1 MPGPQTHFLLLY
13 TRSLDRVR
21 FVPQIPVW
29 MATTRATTSA
39 AEGEHEEEHAT
50 GTDAKDDERAAFL
63 QASATLLLNI
73 SPPLESSLQPPSA
86 NDVSANDALLQLA
99 QSVMEAQAPRPTFSD
114 FASVP
119 ADNPFSSP
127 PVGDS

>member
-1 MPGPQTHFLLLY
+1 
-13 TRSLDRVR
+13 
-21 FVPQIPVW
+21 
-29 MATTRATTSA
+29 MATTTRATTSA

-50 GTDAKDDERAAFL
+50 GTDTKDDERAAFL

-86 NDVSANDALLQLA
+86 NDLSANDVSTNDVSANDTLLQLA

-119 ADNPFSSP
+119 ADNPFGAP

>member
-1 MPGPQTHFLLLY
+1 
-13 TRSLDRVR
+13 
-21 FVPQIPVW
+21 
-29 MATTRATTSA
+29 MATTTAA
-39 AEGEHEEEHAT
+39 AEQEREEEHAT
-50 GTDAKDDERAAFL
+50 GTDTKDDERAAFL

-86 NDVSANDALLQLA
+86 NDLSANDVSTNDVSTNDTLLQLA

-119 ADNPFSSP
+119 ADNPFVGAP

>member
-1 MPGPQTHFLLLY
+1 
-13 TRSLDRVR
+13 
-21 FVPQIPVW
+21 
-29 MATTRATTSA
+29 MATTTRATTSA
-39 AEGEHEEEHAT
+39 AEEEREEEHAT
-50 GTDAKDDERAAFL
+50 GTDTKDDERAAFL

-86 NDVSANDALLQLA
+86 NDLSANDVSTNDVSANDALLQLA

-119 ADNPFSSP
+119 ADNPFGAP

>member
-1 MPGPQTHFLLLY
+1 
-13 TRSLDRVR
+13 
-21 FVPQIPVW
+21 
-29 MATTRATTSA
+29 MATTTRATTSA

-50 GTDAKDDERAAFL
+50 GTDTKDDERAAFL

-73 SPPLESSLQPPSA
+73 SPPLESSLQPPSANDLSA

-119 ADNPFSSP
+119 ADNPFGSP
-127 PVGDS
+127 QVGDS

>member
-1 MPGPQTHFLLLY
+1 MLHV
-13 TRSLDRVR
+13 RVFTPKLR
-21 FVPQIPVW
+21 HADAVS
-29 MATTRATTSA
+29 MTTTGA
-39 AEGEHEEEHAT
+39 AEQEREEEHAT
-50 GTDAKDDERAAFL
+50 GTDTKDDERAAFL

-86 NDVSANDALLQLA
+86 NDLSANDVSTNDVSANDTLLQLA

-119 ADNPFSSP
+119 ADNPFGSP
-127 PVGDS
+127 QVGDS

>member
-1 MPGPQTHFLLLY
+1 MITKPTK
-13 TRSLDRVR
+13 RVG
-21 FVPQIPVW
+21 
-29 MATTRATTSA
+29 MASESNA
-39 AEGEHEEEHAT
+39 AEAEQAT
-50 GTDAKDDERAAFL
+50 GTDAKNDQRAAFL

-73 SPPLESSLQPPSA
+73 SPPLESSLPPPSA
-86 NDVSANDALLQLA
+86 DVPTSANAALLLLA

-119 ADNPFSSP
+119 ADNPFGSP

>member
-1 MPGPQTHFLLLY
+1 MWT
-13 TRSLDRVR
+13 
-21 FVPQIPVW
+21 
-29 MATTRATTSA
+29 MASEQSTNA
-39 AEGEHEEEHAT
+39 AEDEQAT
-50 GTDAKDDERAAFL
+50 GTDAKNDQRAAFL

-73 SPPLESSLQPPSA
+73 SPPLESSLPLPSA
-86 NDVSANDALLQLA
+86 DAPTSANAALLLLA

-119 ADNPFSSP
+119 ADNPFGSP

>member
-1 MPGPQTHFLLLY
+1 MLHV
-13 TRSLDRVR
+13 RVFTPKLR
-21 FVPQIPVW
+21 HADAVS
-29 MATTRATTSA
+29 MTTTGA
-39 AEGEHEEEHAT
+39 AEQEREEEHAT
-50 GTDAKDDERAAFL
+50 GTDTKDDERAAFL

-86 NDVSANDALLQLA
+86 NDLSANDVSTNDVSANDTLLQLA

-119 ADNPFSSP
+119 ADNPFASP

>member
-1 MPGPQTHFLLLY
+1 MLHV
-13 TRSLDRVR
+13 RVFTPKLR
-21 FVPQIPVW
+21 HADAVS
-29 MATTRATTSA
+29 MTTTGA
-39 AEGEHEEEHAT
+39 AEQEREEEHAT
-50 GTDAKDDERAAFL
+50 GTDTKDDERAAFL

-73 SPPLESSLQPPSA
+73 SPPLESSLQPPSANDLSA

-119 ADNPFSSP
+119 ADNPFASP

>member
-1 MPGPQTHFLLLY
+1 
-13 TRSLDRVR
+13 
-21 FVPQIPVW
+21 
-29 MATTRATTSA
+29 MATTTRATTRA
-39 AEGEHEEEHAT
+39 AEEEREEEHAT
-50 GTDAKDDERAAFL
+50 GTDTKDDERAAFL

-73 SPPLESSLQPPSA
+73 SPPLESSLQPPSANGVSANDVSA

-119 ADNPFSSP
+119 ADNPFASP

>member
-1 MPGPQTHFLLLY
+1 
-13 TRSLDRVR
+13 
-21 FVPQIPVW
+21 
-29 MATTRATTSA
+29 MATTTRATTIA
-39 AEGEHEEEHAT
+39 AEEEREEEHAT

-86 NDVSANDALLQLA
+86 NDVSANDVSANDALLQLA

-119 ADNPFSSP
+119 ADNPF
-127 PVGDS
+127 GDS

>member
-1 MPGPQTHFLLLY
+1 
-13 TRSLDRVR
+13 
-21 FVPQIPVW
+21 
-29 MATTRATTSA
+29 MATTTRAA
-39 AEGEHEEEHAT
+39 KEEREEEHAT
-50 GTDAKDDERAAFL
+50 GTDTKDDERAAFL

-73 SPPLESSLQPPSA
+73 SPPLESSLQPPSANDVSA

-119 ADNPFSSP
+119 ADNPFGAP

>member
-1 MPGPQTHFLLLY
+1 
-13 TRSLDRVR
+13 
-21 FVPQIPVW
+21 
-29 MATTRATTSA
+29 MATTTRATTSA
-39 AEGEHEEEHAT
+39 AEEEREEEHAT
-50 GTDAKDDERAAFL
+50 GTDTKDDERAAFL

-73 SPPLESSLQPPSA
+73 SPPLESSLQPPSANDVSA

-119 ADNPFSSP
+119 ADNPFGAR

>member
-1 MPGPQTHFLLLY
+1 VSKGLY
-13 TRSLDRVR
+13 KYLCQYSSRD
-21 FVPQIPVW
+21 ID
-29 MATTRATTSA
+29 MASEHSTNA
-39 AEGEHEEEHAT
+39 AEDEHAT
-50 GTDAKDDERAAFL
+50 GTDAKNDQRAAFL

-73 SPPLESSLQPPSA
+73 SPPVESSLPPPSA
-86 NDVSANDALLQLA
+86 DVTPNDALLLLA

-119 ADNPFSSP
+119 ADNPFGSP

>member
-1 MPGPQTHFLLLY
+1 MLHV
-13 TRSLDRVR
+13 RVFTPKLR
-21 FVPQIPVW
+21 HADAVS
-29 MATTRATTSA
+29 MTTTGA
-39 AEGEHEEEHAT
+39 AEQEREEEHAT
-50 GTDAKDDERAAFL
+50 GTDTKDDERAAFL

-86 NDVSANDALLQLA
+86 NDLSANDVSTNDVSANDALLQLA

-119 ADNPFSSP
+119 ADNPFGAP

>member
-1 MPGPQTHFLLLY
+1 
-13 TRSLDRVR
+13 
-21 FVPQIPVW
+21 
-29 MATTRATTSA
+29 MATTTRA
-39 AEGEHEEEHAT
+39 AEQEREEEHAT
-50 GTDAKDDERAAFL
+50 GTDTKDDERAAFL

-73 SPPLESSLQPPSA
+73 SPPLESSLQPPSANGVSA

-119 ADNPFSSP
+119 ADNPFVGAP

>member
-1 MPGPQTHFLLLY
+1 
-13 TRSLDRVR
+13 
-21 FVPQIPVW
+21 
-29 MATTRATTSA
+29 MATTTRATTSA
-39 AEGEHEEEHAT
+39 AEEEREEEHAT

-86 NDVSANDALLQLA
+86 NDLSANDVSANDVSANDVSANDALLQLA

-119 ADNPFSSP
+119 ADNPFGSP
-127 PVGDS
+127 QVGDS

>member
-1 MPGPQTHFLLLY
+1 MLHV
-13 TRSLDRVR
+13 RVFTPKLR
-21 FVPQIPVW
+21 HADAVS
-29 MATTRATTSA
+29 MTTTGA
-39 AEGEHEEEHAT
+39 AEQEREEEHAT
-50 GTDAKDDERAAFL
+50 GTDTKDDERAAFL

-73 SPPLESSLQPPSA
+73 SPPLESSLQPPSANDLSA

-119 ADNPFSSP
+119 ADNPFGSP
-127 PVGDS
+127 QVGDS

>member
-1 MPGPQTHFLLLY
+1 MFFTPKLRRG
-13 TRSLDRVR
+13 RVAVVR
-21 FVPQIPVW
+21 
-29 MATTRATTSA
+29 MATTTRATTSA
-39 AEGEHEEEHAT
+39 AEGEREEEHAT

-86 NDVSANDALLQLA
+86 NGLSANDVSANDALLQLA

-119 ADNPFSSP
+119 ADNPFGAP